1 MKIKN
6 ILILLII
13 FSFSCNKSPKTESL
27 AAKNPPDSTA
37 ITNLKFENFD
47 FEKFKIK
54 KGQIGDIKIGM
65 EISEAETKLSN
76 LTKEEAEAYDFGYDG
91 GGKAYI
97 YSFKNKPV
105 IAIIPKRESTEIL
118 AIIALNNKLKT
129 DNGLNP
135 NSSVKEI
142 QKKYP
147 EIEVYQNIMMNW
159 EFIHDQKDNL
169 DFIFTTKENNKIGKY
184 TELEAP
190 TKPIRSEIKMNW
202 ITIK

>member
-1 MKIKN
+1 
-6 ILILLII
+6 
-13 FSFSCNKSPKTESL
+13 
-27 AAKNPPDSTA
+27 
-37 ITNLKFENFD
+37 
-47 FEKFKIK
+47 
-54 KGQIGDIKIGM
+54 M

-159 EFIHDQKDNL
+159 EFIHEQKDNL